1 MAAMLGTIEISIA
14 DVNDVQALVYAR
26 YVGDADGGEVTDGHA
41 PVTLYGTMRG
51 PYCELARTLPAEF
64 AFRDLAPQQPGV
76 AQAIVLDPCTWSHE
90 LPHVYQVDVEARQRG
105 QVIAEYHGKLGLR
118 RR

>member
-1 MAAMLGTIEISIA
+1 MLGTIEISIS

-26 YVGDADGGEVTDGHA
+26 YVGNADASQVAEGQA

-51 PYCELARTLPAEF
+51 PYCELAHTLSAEF
-64 AFRDLAPQQPGV
+64 AFRDLGPRQKGV
-76 AQAIVLDPCTWSHE
+76 AEAIVIDPCTWSHE
-90 LPHVYQVDVEARQRG
+90 LPHVYQVDVEARQGG

>member
-1 MAAMLGTIEISIA
+1 MAAMLGTIEISIG
-14 DVNDVQALVYAR
+14 DVNDVQALVFAR
-26 YVGDADGGEVTDGHA
+26 YVGEADGGEVTDGHA

-64 AFRDLAPQQPGV
+64 AFRDLGSQQQAV

-90 LPHVYQVDVEARQRG
+90 LPHVYQVDVEARQGG